1 MITGVTKMEITKH
14 IMWENIPSTNNSDT
28 YLMQYEPDEKI
39 TGSTILIIPGSG
51 YQCNPA
57 NAVQEGDRV
66 AKYLCEKGIPV
77 FMLEY
82 RIAPDF
88 FPLPILDGRRAM
100 RYIRYYAD
108 KFGIDK
114 NKIAT
119 IGYSAGGH
127 LAASLVSFNDKID
140 FEDIDE
146 IDNESYTPNFQV
158 LSYPVISLDKDMP
171 YTHQG
176 SADHLLGERYEEL
189 KDKLSFEKVKIEKPI
204 PTFLWHNF
212 DDSCVDVSNTLL
224 YAQNM
229 KDSGGEVEI
238 HIFPH
243 GNHGVGLADW
253 NTKESNHFNQ
263 WTELMIKWLRYVEFF

>member
-1 MITGVTKMEITKH
+1 MNIKKH
-14 IMWENIPSTNNSDT
+14 IMWNNIPSTLNSDS
-28 YLMQYEPDEKI
+28 YLMQYQPDRKI
-39 TGSTILIIPGSG
+39 TDSAILIIPGSG
-51 YQCNPA
+51 YRVSPS

-100 RYIRYYAD
+100 RYIRYNASE
-108 KFGIDK
+108 FGIDK

-127 LAASLVSFNDKID
+127 LATSLVSFTDKID
-140 FEDIDE
+140 FENIDK
-146 IDNESYTPNFQV
+146 IDNESFMPNFQV

-171 YTHQG
+171 YTHKG
-176 SADHLLGERYEEL
+176 SADHLLDERYEEL
-189 KDKLSFEKVKIEKPI
+189 KDKLSFEKVKIENPI

-212 DDSCVDVSNTLL
+212 DDSCVDVANSLL

-229 KDSGGEVEI
+229 KNSGGDVEM

-243 GNHGVGLADW
+243 GNHGVGLADGC
-253 NTKESNHFNQ
+253 TKESEHFNQ
-263 WTELMIKWLRYVEFF
+263 WIELMIKWMRYVEFF